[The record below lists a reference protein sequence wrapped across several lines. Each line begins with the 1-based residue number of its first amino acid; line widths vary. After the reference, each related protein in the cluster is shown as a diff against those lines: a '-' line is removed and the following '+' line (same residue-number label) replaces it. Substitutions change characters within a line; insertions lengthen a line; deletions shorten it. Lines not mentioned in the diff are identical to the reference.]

1 MTECPSIHLR
11 TATADDLAFLARVYA
26 STREEELRPVPWS
39 DEQKLA
45 FLQMQFEAQHGE
57 YHSRYPDASFD
68 VIELDGTPAGRLYV
82 HRREREIR
90 IVDISL
96 LPEHRAKGA
105 GTSLLE
111 NLIRESETAGK
122 PLTIHVETLNPAMR
136 LYQKLGFRPIGETGV
151 YLLME
156 RPVTRTLTPP

>member
-11 TATADDLAFLARVYA
+11 PATANDLEFLARVYA

-45 FLQMQFEAQHGE
+45 FLQMQFEAQHAE
-57 YHSRYPDASFD
+57 YHSRYPDATFD
-68 VIELDGTPAGRLYV
+68 VIELDGKPAGRLYV

-111 NLIRESETAGK
+111 NLIRESESAGK

-156 RPVTRTLTPP
+156 RHVTRTLTPP

>member
-1 MTECPSIHLR
+1 MTACPSIHLR
-11 TATADDLAFLARVYA
+11 AATGDDFAFLAQVYA

-45 FLQMQFEAQHGE
+45 FLRMQFEAQHAE
-57 YHSRYPDASFD
+57 YHGRYSDASFE

-82 HRREREIR
+82 HRRDREIR
-90 IVDISL
+90 ILDISL
-96 LPEHRAKGA
+96 LPDHRGNGA

-111 NLIRESETAGK
+111 NLIRESESAGK
-122 PLTIHVETLNPAMR
+122 PLTIHVESRNPALR
-136 LYQKLGFRPIGETGV
+136 LYQRLGFRPIGETGV

-156 RPVTRTLTPP
+156 RPLTRILTPS

>member
-11 TATADDLAFLARVYA
+11 PATADDLAFLARVYA

-45 FLQMQFEAQHGE
+45 FLQMQFEAQHAE
-57 YHSRYPDASFD
+57 YHSRYPDASFN

>member
-1 MTECPSIHLR
+1 MTTCPSIHLR
-11 TATADDLAFLARVYA
+11 AATGDDLAFLAGVYA

-39 DEQKLA
+39 GEQKLA
-45 FLQMQFEAQHGE
+45 FLRMQFEAQHAE
-57 YHSRYPDASFD
+57 YHGRYPDASFE

-82 HRREREIR
+82 HRRDHEIR

-96 LPEHRAKGA
+96 LPDHRGNGA

-111 NLIRESETAGK
+111 NLIRESESVGK
-122 PLTIHVETLNPAMR
+122 PLTIHVETRNPALR
-136 LYQKLGFRPIGETGV
+136 LYQRLGFRPIGETGV

-156 RPVTRTLTPP
+156 RPLSQTLTPS

>member
-1 MTECPSIHLR
+1 MTASPSIHLR
-11 TATADDLAFLARVYA
+11 AATGDDLGFLARVYA
-26 STREEELRPVPWS
+26 GTREDELRPVPWS

-45 FLQMQFEAQHGE
+45 FLRMQFDAQHAE
-57 YHSRYPDASFD
+57 YHGRYPDASFD
-68 VIELDGTPAGRLYV
+68 VIEIDGAPAGRLYV

-96 LPEHRAKGA
+96 LPEHRGNGA

-111 NLIRESETAGK
+111 NLIRESESAGK

-136 LYQKLGFRPIGETGV
+136 LYQKLGFRPVGETGV

-156 RPVTRTLTPP
+156 RPVTRILTPP